1 MDKIKKILTTPALA
15 NVWQECNFDATLEFP
30 RMSVVRRI
38 LKENNLS
45 KELIDEYADTY
56 YILYVA
62 NYLTISTEGKDFE
75 WTNKNKLSIK
85 PSKQGKID
93 MHKELIVNE
102 MDELLLIGGIEIGK
116 ILQIKE
122 ILGVS

>member
-1 MDKIKKILTTPALA
+1 MDKIKKILTDPFLIK
-15 NVWQECNFDATLEFP
+15 VWKECNFDATLEFP
-30 RMSVVRRI
+30 SMSVVRTI

-45 KELIDEYADTY
+45 KKLIDEYADIY
-56 YILYVA
+56 YILYLS
-62 NYLTISTEGKDFE
+62 NYLMSSTEGKDFE

-102 MDELLLIGGIEIGK
+102 MDELLQIGGIEIGK

>member
-1 MDKIKKILTTPALA
+1 MEKIKKILTTPALT
-15 NVWQECNFDATLEFP
+15 NVWQECNYDATLEFP

-56 YILYVA
+56 YILYLSD
-62 NYLTISTEGKDFE
+62 YLTTSTEGKDFE
-75 WTNKNKLSIK
+75 WTNKNKLTIK

-93 MHKELIVNE
+93 MYKEFIVNE
-102 MDELLLIGGIEIGK
+102 MDELLKLGGIEIGK

-122 ILGVS
+122 LLGIL